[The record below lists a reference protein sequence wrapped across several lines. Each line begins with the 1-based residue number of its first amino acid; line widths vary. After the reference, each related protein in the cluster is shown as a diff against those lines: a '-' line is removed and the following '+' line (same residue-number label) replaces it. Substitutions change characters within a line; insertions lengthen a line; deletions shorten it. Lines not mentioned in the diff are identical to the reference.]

1 MNEKNASLKPR
12 TRSLSYLCA
21 ITLLTGSLTAFAQPI
36 DDEDM
41 PLPPPPSLPPG
52 APQPVTNSYNPP
64 AMGKN
69 PPTVTRSLAPS
80 RPIPMPATTS
90 RNANG
95 ATPAAT
101 VPEPNTVKSRFATA
115 GIEDITD
122 ENFPDLIESFDFPN
136 AEITDVVNV
145 ISELTGKN
153 FILDNNVHGKIT
165 IIAPS
170 KITVAEA
177 YKTFLSALAINGLA
191 VVPSG
196 KFLKIRQARKA
207 QKDGIETYSGAYYPS
222 ADQMITRIIH
232 LKHISAD
239 TVNQFL
245 RNLNSSEG
253 EIFPYPP
260 TNSIII
266 SDYGSNI
273 DRVMKILAQLDIPG
287 FDDQMEVVQIRYAK
301 AKDIADLI
309 NKIVNKG
316 DTKAQPQGG
325 FSAGV
330 PRFNRSTTTNGQSGS
345 AYFLVFPED
354 RTNSLIV
361 LGNKSGIERVRKL
374 VSQLDF
380 RIRPDEN
387 GGVHVYYLKYGDA
400 VSIATTLTGIAKDA
414 GVKPATSTATPSIS
428 PTSGVQ
434 APTEI
439 FGGDV
444 KITADKGTNSLVIV
458 ASKSDYDMVL
468 NLLNQLDIPADQ
480 VYVEAIIM
488 EMNSNDTTDWKVGF
502 FQYDQGG
509 SGLHSGFNGGDSST
523 LANLLSP
530 VGGTGAILG
539 FGSGGNVQI
548 QPNSL
553 AGGTSTSTAITLPSL
568 VSFVNFLKTNANGN
582 VLSTP
587 GVLAL
592 NNQEAT
598 ISVGDQVITSTNST
612 TTSTGVTQVTPVLQD
627 ATIDL
632 KIKPFI
638 SPSSSKI
645 RMDID
650 SQIKQLSSVPAP
662 QAFQS
667 TTTPL
672 AKRAIKT
679 SIVVP
684 DGDTAV
690 LGGLMKDNDKVSVT
704 KVPLLGDI
712 PIIGWLFKSQSV
724 LKEKQN
730 LVVFLTPKILRGP
743 EQSKQLLNK
752 KVDQRLGFIK
762 SMGGRDPYG
771 EKIDEIMGVTATKDA
786 EKRTK

>member
-1 MNEKNASLKPR
+1 M
-12 TRSLSYLCA
+12 
-21 ITLLTGSLTAFAQPI
+21 SLTLASSLVAQFSFAQNF
-36 DDEDM
+36 DDDDFQ
-41 PLPPPPSLPPG
+41 LPPPPTLPPG
-52 APQPVTNSYNPP
+52 ATQPAVPTSQNTGGVPPVNRNSPNSGNLN
-64 AMGKN
+64 AK
-69 PPTVTRSLAPS
+69 TTPS
-80 RPIPMPATTS
+80 AGPLEGT
-90 RNANG
+90 
-95 ATPAAT
+95 
-101 VPEPNTVKSRFATA
+101 TVKGKFANA
-115 GIEDITD
+115 AIEDITN
-122 ENFPDLIESFDFPN
+122 ENFPDIIESFDFPN
-136 AEITDVVNV
+136 ADITDVVKA

-165 IIAPS
+165 IMAPT

-177 YKTFLSALAINGLA
+177 YKAFLSSLAINGLA

-196 KFLKIRQARKA
+196 KFLKIRQARSA
-207 QKDGIETYSGAYYPS
+207 QRDGIETYSGNYYPS

-245 RNLNSSEG
+245 RNLNSKDG
-253 EIFPYPP
+253 EISPYPP

-266 SDYGSNI
+266 SDYGANI
-273 DRVMKILAQLDIPG
+273 DRVMKILNQLDLPG
-287 FDDQMEVVQIRYAK
+287 FDDQMEVIQIKYSK
-301 AKDIADLI
+301 SKDIAELI

-316 DTKAQPQGG
+316 DTKNQPQGG
-325 FSAGV
+325 FAAGV
-330 PRFNRSTTTNGQSGS
+330 PRFSRPTTGSGQGNSS
-345 AYFLVFPED
+345 AYFLVFPDD
-354 RTNSLIV
+354 RTNSLVV
-361 LGNKSGIERVRKL
+361 LGNKAGIERVKKL

-400 VSIATTLTGIAKDA
+400 TAIATTLNGIAKDA
-414 GVKPATSTATPSIS
+414 GAKTTPSTGGAAGGTPAIS

-458 ASKSDYDMVL
+458 ASKQDYEMVL
-468 NLLNQLDIPADQ
+468 NLLNQLDIPNDQ

-488 EMNSNDTTDWKVGF
+488 EMNSTDALDWEVGF
-502 FQYDQGG
+502 FQYDPGG

-523 LANLLSP
+523 LSNLLNP

-539 FGSGGNVQI
+539 FGSGSNVTI
-548 QPNSL
+548 TPSTL
-553 AGGTSTSTAITLPSL
+553 TGGSSTSGTSITLPSL
-568 VSFVNFLKTNANGN
+568 ISFVNFLKTNANGN

-592 NNQEAT
+592 NNQEAS
-598 ISVGDQVITSTNST
+598 ISVGDQVVTSLNQVTS
-612 TTSTGVTQVTPVLQD
+612 STGVTTSTPVLSD

-638 SPSSSKI
+638 SPSSNKV
-645 RMDID
+645 RLDID
-650 SQIKQLSSVPAP
+650 SQIKQASNVPPPDAFKSS
-662 QAFQS
+662 
-667 TTTPL
+667 TIPL

-684 DGDTAV
+684 NGDTAV
-690 LGGLMKDNDKVSVT
+690 LGGLMKDNDKIKIT

-712 PIIGWLFKSQSV
+712 PVIGWLFRSQSTS
-724 LKEKQN
+724 KEKQN

-743 EQSKQLLNK
+743 EDAKELLNK

-762 SMGGRDPYG
+762 ANGGRDPYG
-771 EKIDEIMGVTATKDA
+771 EKIDEIMGVTAVKDA
-786 EKRTK
+786 EGKTKTNK